1 MLGSGNKDGSECI
14 RIGDS
19 ASDLAEECTLATAKV
34 VGTLA
39 TGEVVTESET
49 GAEGRCKRALL
60 HGSVARVD
68 LITVVVEGDA

>member
-14 RIGDS
+14 GIGDG
-19 ASDLAEECTLATAKV
+19 ASDLAEQCTLATAKV

-39 TGEVVTESET
+39 TREVVTESKT
-49 GAEGRCKRALL
+49 GPEGRCKCALL